1 MDSLDIRNLY
11 AAYRSVYE
19 DQQSLTEDVDVELD
33 ESKAD
38 KTVPAEHRSKLR
50 NARAGFQVIDPNSA
64 TATKVRRREHKER
77 RGMRGNIGGEGAS
90 SYRYDDNHDKDYP
103 SIKLRGKGY
112 MEEELDV
119 YDLVLDHLLD
129 EGYCD
134 DAESAE
140 VIMANMSEEWLEE
153 ILDEANRGER
163 HYNLSPE
170 DVHVRRT
177 RASASDRRAAEQW
190 KQHDS
195 GRNALTAKMTRGTGG
210 NEQGN
215 PKVKRGNSVFYDR
228 TASHDSKRGV
238 KKRKGQKTAQMRG
251 PNPNVANHYAVK
263 GRED

>member
-153 ILDEANRGER
+153 ILDEANRGEQMYLPGDKSAGAR
-163 HYNLSPE
+163 E
-170 DVHVRRT
+170 VRRN
-177 RASASDRRAAEQW
+177 RNF
-190 KQHDS
+190 S
-195 GRNALTAKMTRGTGG
+195 GRKSNNPQDVGHHTQTRR
-210 NEQGN
+210 ELHQL
-215 PKVKRGNSVFYDR
+215 S
-228 TASHDSKRGV
+228 RGV
-238 KKRKGQKTAQMRG
+238 KKRDRPYG
-251 PNPNVANHYAVK
+251 PGGWAASQRAEM
-263 GRED
+263 GIST

>member
-11 AAYRSVYE
+11 AAYKSVYE
-19 DQQSLTEDVDVELD
+19 DQQSLTEDVEYELD
-33 ESKAD
+33 EAKAEEGKSD
-38 KTVPAEHRSKLR
+38 FEKKDIRGRRYVEKTQGKKGVENYD
-50 NARAGFQVIDPNSA
+50 NAPVETRGSWVGAA
-64 TATKVRRREHKER
+64 RRRAH
-77 RGMRGNIGGEGAS
+77 NAQH
-90 SYRYDDNHDKDYP
+90 N
-103 SIKLRGKGY
+103 
-112 MEEELDV
+112 EEVDV

-170 DVHVRRT
+170 DVYVRRT